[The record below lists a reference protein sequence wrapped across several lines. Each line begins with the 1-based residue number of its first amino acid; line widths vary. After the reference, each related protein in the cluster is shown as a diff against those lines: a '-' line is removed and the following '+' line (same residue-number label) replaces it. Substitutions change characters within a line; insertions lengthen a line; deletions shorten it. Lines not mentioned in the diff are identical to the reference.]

1 VVRQGLEG
9 RIHDDGT
16 LFTPVVRSPLSSLP
30 RDGGDVRGGSTLLF
44 GLRLCRARIFVVNR
58 INGINSEREMKRY
71 VPVNMEG
78 SAMHTITQRFLLS
91 LALAVAI
98 PNSSAAAS
106 FPEKSIEFTVPFAAG
121 GGSDI
126 MARTIA
132 AMMEKEKILPQ
143 PLVVVNRPG
152 ASGVL
157 GYMHVGQKTG
167 DPYAITTATNSFVI
181 QPLLGKMKLD
191 YREYTLIAGLALD
204 EFVLIVPANSPHRT
218 VRDLI
223 EAAKR
228 APKNVK
234 VGGSS
239 APSIDSIITHLV
251 EKATGV
257 QFNFIAFKSGGEV
270 MTNLLGSHIDVASAN
285 PGEGLTQIQAKKAR
299 VLAAASAKR
308 LASLPDVPTLRESGI
323 DVVATQWRGVAA
335 PKGLPKE
342 AEAVLVS
349 AFKRLSDS
357 KIWQENYLAENNLTP
372 YYMAPEQF
380 RHYLDTDTQQT
391 RQILSEMGLI
401 K

>member
-1 VVRQGLEG
+1 MWTARQK
-9 RIHDDGT
+9 I
-16 LFTPVVRSPLSSLP
+16 
-30 RDGGDVRGGSTLLF
+30 
-44 GLRLCRARIFVVNR
+44 
-58 INGINSEREMKRY
+58 
-71 VPVNMEG
+71 
-78 SAMHTITQRFLLS
+78 LLS
-91 LALAVAI
+91 LGLMLIVAI
-98 PNSSAAAS
+98 RSGAAISAG
-106 FPEKSIEFTVPFAAG
+106 FPEKPIEFTVPFAAG

-167 DPYAITTATNSFVI
+167 DPYVITTATNSFII

-191 YREYTLIAGLALD
+191 YREYTLVAGLALD

-323 DVVATQWRGVAA
+323 DVIATQWRGVAA

-342 AEAVLVS
+342 AEAVLVA

-357 KIWQENYLAENNLTP
+357 KVWQEKYLAENNLTP

-380 RHYLDTDTQQT
+380 GRYLEEDTQKT
-391 RQILSEMGLI
+391 RQILTEMGLI

>member
-1 VVRQGLEG
+1 
-9 RIHDDGT
+9 
-16 LFTPVVRSPLSSLP
+16 
-30 RDGGDVRGGSTLLF
+30 
-44 GLRLCRARIFVVNR
+44 
-58 INGINSEREMKRY
+58 
-71 VPVNMEG
+71 
-78 SAMHTITQRFLLS
+78 
-91 LALAVAI
+91 
-98 PNSSAAAS
+98 
-106 FPEKSIEFTVPFAAG
+106 
-121 GGSDI
+121 

-191 YREYTLIAGLALD
+191 YREYALIAGLALD

-239 APSIDSIITHLV
+239 APSIDSIITHLI

-285 PGEGLTQIQAKKAR
+285 PGEG
-299 VLAAASAKR
+299 
-308 LASLPDVPTLRESGI
+308 
-323 DVVATQWRGVAA
+323 
-335 PKGLPKE
+335 
-342 AEAVLVS
+342 
-349 AFKRLSDS
+349 
-357 KIWQENYLAENNLTP
+357 
-372 YYMAPEQF
+372 
-380 RHYLDTDTQQT
+380 
-391 RQILSEMGLI
+391 
-401 K
+401 

>member
-1 VVRQGLEG
+1 MR
-9 RIHDDGT
+9 T
-16 LFTPVVRSPLSSLP
+16 
-30 RDGGDVRGGSTLLF
+30 
-44 GLRLCRARIFVVNR
+44 
-58 INGINSEREMKRY
+58 
-71 VPVNMEG
+71 
-78 SAMHTITQRFLLS
+78 TQRMILISIGLL
-91 LALAVAI
+91 LIVAI
-98 PNSSAAAS
+98 HSGAAISAS
-106 FPEKSIEFTVPFAAG
+106 FPEKPIELTVPFAAG

-157 GYMHVGQKTG
+157 GYMHVGQKAG
-167 DPYAITTATNSFVI
+167 DPYVITTATNSFVI

-191 YREYTLIAGLALD
+191 YREYTLVAGLALD
-204 EFVLIVPANSPHRT
+204 EFVLAVPASSPHRT
-218 VRDLI
+218 VRDLV
-223 EAAKR
+223 EAARR

-285 PGEGLTQIQAKKAR
+285 PGEALAQIQAKKAR

-308 LASLPDVPTLRESGI
+308 LANLPDVPTLRESGI

-342 AEAVLVS
+342 AETALVS

-357 KIWQENYLAENNLTP
+357 KTWQESYLKENNLTP
-372 YYMAPEQF
+372 QYMAPDEF
-380 RHYLDTDTQQT
+380 RRYLDADTKQT
-391 RQILSEMGLI
+391 RQILTEMGLI

>member
-1 VVRQGLEG
+1 MRQK
-9 RIHDDGT
+9 I
-16 LFTPVVRSPLSSLP
+16 LFS
-30 RDGGDVRGGSTLLF
+30 
-44 GLRLCRARIFVVNR
+44 
-58 INGINSEREMKRY
+58 
-71 VPVNMEG
+71 
-78 SAMHTITQRFLLS
+78 LS
-91 LALAVAI
+91 LMLIVAI
-98 PNSSAAAS
+98 QGGTAISAG
-106 FPEKSIEFTVPFAAG
+106 FPEKPIEFTVPFAAG

-132 AMMEKEKILPQ
+132 AMMEKEKILSQ

-167 DPYAITTATNSFVI
+167 DPYVITTATNSFVI

-204 EFVLIVPANSPHRT
+204 EFVLAVPANSPHRT
-218 VRDLI
+218 MRDLV
-223 EAAKR
+223 EAARR

-285 PGEGLTQIQAKKAR
+285 PGEALTQIQAKKVR

-342 AEAVLVS
+342 AEAILIS

-357 KIWQENYLAENNLTP
+357 KTWQESYLRENNLTLQ
-372 YYMAPEQF
+372 YMAPEEF
-380 RHYLDTDTQQT
+380 RRYLDADTQHT
-391 RQILSEMGLI
+391 RQILTEMGLI

>member
-1 VVRQGLEG
+1 MRTARRMILISIGVMLILAIQS
-9 RIHDDGT
+9 GT
-16 LFTPVVRSPLSSLP
+16 GV
-30 RDGGDVRGGSTLLF
+30 
-44 GLRLCRARIFVVNR
+44 
-58 INGINSEREMKRY
+58 
-71 VPVNMEG
+71 
-78 SAMHTITQRFLLS
+78 SAG
-91 LALAVAI
+91 
-98 PNSSAAAS
+98 
-106 FPEKSIEFTVPFAAG
+106 FPEKPIEFTVPFAAG

-167 DPYAITTATNSFVI
+167 DPYIITTATNSFVI

-191 YREYTLIAGLALD
+191 YREYTLVAGLALD
-204 EFVLIVPANSPHRT
+204 EFVLAVPASSPHRT
-218 VRDLI
+218 VRDLV
-223 EAAKR
+223 EAARR

-285 PGEGLTQIQAKKAR
+285 PGEALAQIQAKKAR
-299 VLAAASAKR
+299 VLAAASTKR
-308 LASLPDVPTLRESGI
+308 LANLPDVPTLRESGI

-342 AEAVLVS
+342 AETALVS

-357 KIWQENYLAENNLTP
+357 KTWQESYLKENNLTP
-372 YYMAPEQF
+372 QYMAPDEF
-380 RHYLDTDTQQT
+380 RRYLDADTKQT
-391 RQILSEMGLI
+391 RQILTEMGLI

>member
-1 VVRQGLEG
+1 M
-9 RIHDDGT
+9 
-16 LFTPVVRSPLSSLP
+16 
-30 RDGGDVRGGSTLLF
+30 
-44 GLRLCRARIFVVNR
+44 N
-58 INGINSEREMKRY
+58 RY
-71 VPVNMEG
+71 VSLNKEG
-78 SAMHTITQRFLLS
+78 SAMHMIRQRFLLS

-98 PNSSAAAS
+98 PISNAAAAS
-106 FPEKSIEFTVPFAAG
+106 FPEKPIEFTVPFAAG

-132 AMMEKEKILPQ
+132 AMMEKQKILPQ

-167 DPYAITTATNSFVI
+167 DPYAITTATNSFII

-191 YREYTLIAGLALD
+191 YREYTLVAGLALD

-285 PGEGLTQIQAKKAR
+285 PGEGLAQIQAKKAR

-342 AEAVLVS
+342 AETALVA

-357 KIWQENYLAENNLTP
+357 KIWQETYLAENNLTP
-372 YYMAPEQF
+372 HYMAPEQF
-380 RHYLDTDTQQT
+380 GRYLEEDTQKT
-391 RQILSEMGLI
+391 RQILTEMGLI

>member
-1 VVRQGLEG
+1 ML
-9 RIHDDGT
+9 I
-16 LFTPVVRSPLSSLP
+16 
-30 RDGGDVRGGSTLLF
+30 
-44 GLRLCRARIFVVNR
+44 
-58 INGINSEREMKRY
+58 
-71 VPVNMEG
+71 
-78 SAMHTITQRFLLS
+78 
-91 LALAVAI
+91 VAI
-98 PNSSAAAS
+98 QSDAAISAS
-106 FPEKSIEFTVPFAAG
+106 FPEKPIEFTVPFAAG

-167 DPYAITTATNSFVI
+167 DPYVITTATNSFII

-204 EFVLIVPANSPHRT
+204 EFVLVVPASSPHRT
-218 VRDLI
+218 VRDLV
-223 EAAKR
+223 EAAR
-228 APKNVK
+228 RTPKNVK
-234 VGGSS
+234 IGGSS
-239 APSIDSIITHLV
+239 APSIDSVITHLV

-285 PGEGLTQIQAKKAR
+285 PGEALTQIQAKKAR
-299 VLAAASAKR
+299 VLAAASSKR

-335 PKGLPKE
+335 AKGIPKE
-342 AEAVLVS
+342 AETILIA

-357 KIWQENYLAENNLTP
+357 KTWQESYLRENNLTP
-372 YYMAPEQF
+372 QYMAPEEF
-380 RHYLDTDTQQT
+380 RRYLETDTQQT
-391 RQILSEMGLI
+391 RQILTEMGLI

>member
-1 VVRQGLEG
+1 MRTARQLILKSVGL
-9 RIHDDGT
+9 I
-16 LFTPVVRSPLSSLP
+16 L
-30 RDGGDVRGGSTLLF
+30 
-44 GLRLCRARIFVVNR
+44 I
-58 INGINSEREMKRY
+58 
-71 VPVNMEG
+71 
-78 SAMHTITQRFLLS
+78 
-91 LALAVAI
+91 VAI
-98 PNSSAAAS
+98 QSGAAISAG
-106 FPEKSIEFTVPFAAG
+106 FPEKPIEFTVPFAAG

-132 AMMEKEKILPQ
+132 AMMEKEKMLPQ

-167 DPYAITTATNSFVI
+167 DPYVITTATNSFVI

-204 EFVLIVPANSPHRT
+204 EFVLAVPANSPHRT
-218 VRDLI
+218 VRDLV
-223 EAAKR
+223 EAARR

-285 PGEGLTQIQAKKAR
+285 PGEALTQIQAKKAR

-342 AEAVLVS
+342 AEAILIS

-357 KIWQENYLAENNLTP
+357 KTWQESYLRENNLTP
-372 YYMAPEQF
+372 QYMAPEEF
-380 RHYLDTDTQQT
+380 RRYLDGDTKQT
-391 RQILSEMGLI
+391 RQILTEMGLI

>member
-1 VVRQGLEG
+1 MWTARQMILISAGLML
-9 RIHDDGT
+9 I
-16 LFTPVVRSPLSSLP
+16 
-30 RDGGDVRGGSTLLF
+30 
-44 GLRLCRARIFVVNR
+44 
-58 INGINSEREMKRY
+58 
-71 VPVNMEG
+71 
-78 SAMHTITQRFLLS
+78 
-91 LALAVAI
+91 VAI
-98 PNSSAAAS
+98 QSGTAVSAG
-106 FPEKSIEFTVPFAAG
+106 FPEKPIEFTVPFAPG

-132 AMMEKEKILPQ
+132 AMIEKEKILAQ
-143 PLVVVNRPG
+143 PLVVVNRAG

-167 DPYAITTATNSFVI
+167 DPYVITTATNSFVI

-191 YREYTLIAGLALD
+191 YRDYTLVAGLALD
-204 EFVLIVPANSPHRT
+204 EFVLVVPASSPHRT

-223 EAAKR
+223 EAARR

-239 APSIDSIITHLV
+239 APSIDSIITHMV

-285 PGEGLTQIQAKKAR
+285 PGEALTQIQAKKAR

-308 LASLPDVPTLRESGI
+308 LASLPDVPTLRESGV

-335 PKGLPKE
+335 PKGIPKE
-342 AEAVLVS
+342 AEAALIS

-357 KIWQENYLAENNLTP
+357 KTWQESYLKENNLTP
-372 YYMAPEQF
+372 QYMAPEEF
-380 RHYLDTDTQQT
+380 RRYLDSDTQQT
-391 RQILSEMGLI
+391 RQILTEMGLI

>member
-1 VVRQGLEG
+1 MRTAHQKIV
-9 RIHDDGT
+9 
-16 LFTPVVRSPLSSLP
+16 
-30 RDGGDVRGGSTLLF
+30 
-44 GLRLCRARIFVVNR
+44 
-58 INGINSEREMKRY
+58 
-71 VPVNMEG
+71 
-78 SAMHTITQRFLLS
+78 LS
-91 LALAVAI
+91 LSVMLIVAI
-98 PNSSAAAS
+98 QSDFAIPAS
-106 FPEKSIEFTVPFAAG
+106 FPEKPIEFTVPFAAG

-132 AMMEKEKILPQ
+132 AIIEKEKILPQ
-143 PLVVVNRPG
+143 PLVVVNRAG
-152 ASGVL
+152 ASCVL

-167 DPYAITTATNSFVI
+167 DPYALTTATNSFVI

-204 EFVLIVPANSPHRT
+204 EFVLVVPANSPHRT

-223 EAAKR
+223 DAARR

-251 EKATGV
+251 EKATGT

-285 PGEGLTQIQAKKAR
+285 PGEALTQIQAKKAR

-342 AEAVLVS
+342 AEAALVS

-357 KIWQENYLAENNLTP
+357 KMWQENYLKENNLTP
-372 YYMAPEQF
+372 QYMALRRSFGATSTPIHS
-380 RHYLDTDTQQT
+380 RRGKSSPRWD
-391 RQILSEMGLI
+391 
-401 K
+401 

>member
-1 VVRQGLEG
+1 MKALRQIVVSLGVLVVIALIGGG
-9 RIHDDGT
+9 R
-16 LFTPVVRSPLSSLP
+16 V
-30 RDGGDVRGGSTLLF
+30 
-44 GLRLCRARIFVVNR
+44 
-58 INGINSEREMKRY
+58 E
-71 VPVNMEG
+71 
-78 SAMHTITQRFLLS
+78 
-91 LALAVAI
+91 AV
-98 PNSSAAAS
+98 
-106 FPEKSIEFTVPFAAG
+106 FPEKPVEFTVPFAAG

-132 AMMEKEKILPQ
+132 AIMEQEKILPQ

-167 DPYAITTATNSFVI
+167 DPYVITTATNSFVI

-218 VRDLI
+218 VRELI
-223 EAAKR
+223 EAAR
-228 APKNVK
+228 RSPKNVK

-285 PGEGLTQIQAKKAR
+285 PGEALAQIQAKKAR
-299 VLAAASAKR
+299 VLAAASTKR

-342 AEAVLVS
+342 AETALVS

-357 KIWQENYLAENNLTP
+357 KTWQESYLKENNLTP
-372 YYMAPEQF
+372 QYMAPDEF
-380 RHYLDTDTQQT
+380 RRY
-391 RQILSEMGLI
+391 
-401 K
+401 

>member
-1 VVRQGLEG
+1 MR
-9 RIHDDGT
+9 T
-16 LFTPVVRSPLSSLP
+16 LNRSILVILN
-30 RDGGDVRGGSTLLF
+30 LL
-44 GLRLCRARIFVVNR
+44 LVL
-58 INGINSEREMKRY
+58 
-71 VPVNMEG
+71 
-78 SAMHTITQRFLLS
+78 
-91 LALAVAI
+91 AI
-98 PNSSAAAS
+98 PGGAFPAA
-106 FPEKSIEFTVPFAAG
+106 FPDKPIEFTVPFAAG

-132 AMMEKEKILPQ
+132 AIIEKEKILPQ

-167 DPYAITTATNSFVI
+167 EPYALTTATNSFII

-191 YREYTLIAGLALD
+191 YRDYTLIAGLALD
-204 EFVLIVPANSPHRT
+204 EFVLVVPANSPHRT

-223 EAAKR
+223 DAARR

-234 VGGSS
+234 IGGTS
-239 APSIDSIITHLV
+239 APSIDTIITHLV

-285 PGEGLTQIQAKKAR
+285 PGEALTQIQAKKAR
-299 VLAAASAKR
+299 VLAAASSKR
-308 LASLPDVPTLRESGI
+308 LASLPDVPTLRESGV
-323 DVVATQWRGVAA
+323 DVVVTQWRGIAA

-342 AEAVLVS
+342 AESVLVS

-357 KIWQENYLAENNLTP
+357 KMWQEKYLAENNLTP
-372 YYMAPEQF
+372 YYLAPEEF
-380 RHYLDTDTQQT
+380 RRYLEADAQST
-391 RQILSEMGLI
+391 RQILLEMDLI

>member
-1 VVRQGLEG
+1 LVL
-9 RIHDDGT
+9 
-16 LFTPVVRSPLSSLP
+16 
-30 RDGGDVRGGSTLLF
+30 
-44 GLRLCRARIFVVNR
+44 
-58 INGINSEREMKRY
+58 
-71 VPVNMEG
+71 
-78 SAMHTITQRFLLS
+78 
-91 LALAVAI
+91 AI
-98 PNSSAAAS
+98 PGGAFPAS
-106 FPEKSIEFTVPFAAG
+106 FPDKPIEFTVPFAAG

-132 AMMEKEKILPQ
+132 AIIEKEKILPQ

-167 DPYAITTATNSFVI
+167 DPYALTTATNSFII

-191 YREYTLIAGLALD
+191 YRDYTLVGGLALD
-204 EFVLIVPANSPHRT
+204 EFVLVVPANSPHRT

-223 EAAKR
+223 EAARR

-234 VGGSS
+234 IGGTS
-239 APSIDSIITHLV
+239 APSIDTIITHLL

-285 PGEGLTQIQAKKAR
+285 PGEALTQIQAKKAR
-299 VLAAASAKR
+299 VLAAASSKR
-308 LASLPDVPTLRESGI
+308 LASLADAPTLRESGI
-323 DVVATQWRGVAA
+323 DVVVTQWRGVVAA
-335 PKGLPKE
+335 KGLPKE
-342 AEAVLVS
+342 AESVLVS

-357 KIWQENYLAENNLTP
+357 KMWQEKYLAENNLTP
-372 YYMAPEQF
+372 YYLAPEEF
-380 RHYLDTDTQQT
+380 RRYLEADAQST
-391 RQILSEMGLI
+391 RQILREMNLI

>member
-1 VVRQGLEG
+1 MRAARQKLL
-9 RIHDDGT
+9 IS
-16 LFTPVVRSPLSSLP
+16 FSLM
-30 RDGGDVRGGSTLLF
+30 L
-44 GLRLCRARIFVVNR
+44 I
-58 INGINSEREMKRY
+58 
-71 VPVNMEG
+71 
-78 SAMHTITQRFLLS
+78 
-91 LALAVAI
+91 VAI
-98 PNSSAAAS
+98 QSDAAISAS
-106 FPEKSIEFTVPFAAG
+106 FPEKPIEFTVPFAAG

-167 DPYAITTATNSFVI
+167 DPYVITTATNSFII

-204 EFVLIVPANSPHRT
+204 EFVLVVPASSPHRT
-218 VRDLI
+218 VRDLV
-223 EAAKR
+223 EAAR
-228 APKNVK
+228 RTPKNVK
-234 VGGSS
+234 IGGSS
-239 APSIDSIITHLV
+239 APSIDSVITHLV

-285 PGEGLTQIQAKKAR
+285 PGEALTQIQAKKAR
-299 VLAAASAKR
+299 VLAAASSKR

-335 PKGLPKE
+335 AKGIPKE
-342 AEAVLVS
+342 AETILIA

-357 KIWQENYLAENNLTP
+357 KTWQESYLRENNLTP
-372 YYMAPEQF
+372 QYMAPEEF
-380 RHYLDTDTQQT
+380 RRYLETDTQQT
-391 RQILSEMGLI
+391 RQILTEMGLI